1 MNENPFVKEMTVKFI
16 EVRREESY
24 QVLDNVSQLEK
35 KETND
40 IFNFYFKL

>member
-35 KETND
+35 KKRNE
-40 IFNFYFKL
+40 